1 MDHIFSS
8 KRSCFP
14 GCAAEWTQTS
24 NALASNLCILSVFSL
39 FIFIK
44 TILGINIS
52 IIHKA
57 SPSADSAD
65 KDFPLSLFSASVNL
79 MGTGATPPK
88 VILKSARFP
97 DVPKKAYA
105 KVISCLQC
113 AQIWEDVEKMPDGID
128 TLVGQNG
135 TTVSGGQRQRIAL
148 ARALYK
154 DFEIL
159 IMDEATAALDIE
171 TEKAVIDS
179 IRQMKGN
186 KTLLMV
192 THHLSLADEC
202 EHVYRIENQKLVK
215 VR

>member
-105 KVISCLQC
+105 KVISCSKTHPLT
-113 AQIWEDVEKMPDGID
+113 KSPLLGISRQ
-128 TLVGQNG
+128 TMSS
-135 TTVSGGQRQRIAL
+135 SGFNCSHGL
-148 ARALYK
+148 TRAK
-154 DFEIL
+154 
-159 IMDEATAALDIE
+159 
-171 TEKAVIDS
+171 
-179 IRQMKGN
+179 
-186 KTLLMV
+186 
-192 THHLSLADEC
+192 
-202 EHVYRIENQKLVK
+202 
-215 VR
+215 